1 MLDEKRPYNMV
12 WGVGGAQKYIQDGI
26 EYLPDKKTVLVHE
39 EPAIVQEEPASVH
52 EEPASVQEE
61 PASVHEEPDEHGKPH
76 WRTLKAQVEAKGGV
90 WTDSEAAIKF
100 LGES

>member
-12 WGVGGAQKYIQDGI
+12 WGVGGAQKYIQDGV

-39 EPAIVQEEPASVH
+39 EPAIVHDAENE
-52 EEPASVQEE
+52 
-61 PASVHEEPDEHGKPH
+61 KPH

>member
-12 WGVGGAQKYIQDGI
+12 WGFGGAQKYIQDGI

-39 EPAIVQEEPASVH
+39 EPAIVQEEPASV
-52 EEPASVQEE
+52 Q
-61 PASVHEEPDEHGKPH
+61 EEPDEHGKPH

>member
-12 WGVGGAQKYIQDGI
+12 WGFGGAQKYIQDGI
-26 EYLPDKKTVLVHE
+26 EYLPDKKTVLV
-39 EPAIVQEEPASVH
+39 Q

>member
-12 WGVGGAQKYIQDGI
+12 WGFGGAQKYIQDGV
-26 EYLPDKKTVLVHE
+26 EYLPDKKTVLV
-39 EPAIVQEEPASVH
+39 Q

-61 PASVHEEPDEHGKPH
+61 PASVQEEPDEHGKPH

>member
-12 WGVGGAQKYIQDGI
+12 WGVGGAQKYIQDGV

-39 EPAIVQEEPASVH
+39 EPA
-52 EEPASVQEE
+52 SVQEE
-61 PASVHEEPDEHGKPH
+61 PASVQEEPDEHGKPH

>member
-12 WGVGGAQKYIQDGI
+12 WGVGGAQKYIQDGV

-39 EPAIVQEEPASVH
+39 EPAI
-52 EEPASVQEE
+52 
-61 PASVHEEPDEHGKPH
+61 VHEEPDEHGKPH

>member
-12 WGVGGAQKYIQDGI
+12 WGFGGAQKYIQDGI
-26 EYLPDKKTVLVHE
+26 EYLPDKKTVL
-39 EPAIVQEEPASVH
+39 VH

>member
-12 WGVGGAQKYIQDGI
+12 WGFGGAQKYIQDGI
-26 EYLPDKKTVLVHE
+26 EYLPDKKTVLV
-39 EPAIVQEEPASVH
+39 Q

-61 PASVHEEPDEHGKPH
+61 PASVQEEPDEHGKPH

>member
-12 WGVGGAQKYIQDGI
+12 WGVGGAQKYIQDGV
-26 EYLPDKKTVLVHE
+26 EYLPDKKTVL
-39 EPAIVQEEPASVH
+39 
-52 EEPASVQEE
+52 
-61 PASVHEEPDEHGKPH
+61 VHEEPDEHGKPH

>member
-12 WGVGGAQKYIQDGI
+12 WGVGGAQKYIQDGV
-26 EYLPDKKTVLVHE
+26 EFLPDKKTVL
-39 EPAIVQEEPASVH
+39 VH

-61 PASVHEEPDEHGKPH
+61 PASVQEEPDEHGKPH